1 MKIVLSITTFL
12 VTVLTAS
19 AQVTVFPDS
28 PVGPIKKMNAVNNG
42 PEKPNPNSSTTNF
55 PSYKAAEF
63 PYARLHDAPINWN
76 WAHTVDISCVFPD
89 FDADVNDPAS
99 YDFTLTDELLAH
111 IQQAG
116 TKIFYRLGQSI
127 EWWSK
132 KYGVMPPKDYKKWA
146 QICEHIIRHYNEG
159 WADGYHWDI
168 QYWEIWNEPDGG
180 FKDGRWKENK
190 SPTWNASDKEF
201 FKFYEL
207 VANYLNKR
215 FPDLKI
221 GGPALCENDEW
232 AEDFLKYMSEKKVE
246 MDYFSYHLYA
256 SSPQQFATKNAT
268 IKSLLDKYG
277 YSGVEMILNEWNYL
291 SNWDSEWQYTMEA
304 VTTYKGAAFL
314 SSVMSTCQDGPVD
327 MMMYYDAR
335 PRVEYNGLFDFYT
348 STPLPQYYA
357 MYAWRNLARLGTQ
370 VKSEVKDCQDIY
382 ATAAVDANG
391 KCGVLITNFT
401 NDKNMVED
409 RKVEVEIKGMGT
421 REVMTYITDRYHLYT
436 QVPLQFVDGKASVWF
451 TPNSLIYIEL

>member
-1 MKIVLSITTFL
+1 M
-12 VTVLTAS
+12 
-19 AQVTVFPDS
+19 
-28 PVGPIKKMNAVNNG
+28 MNAVNNG

-146 QICEHIIRHYNEG
+146 KICEHIIRHYNEG

-201 FKFYEL
+201 FKFYEIA
-207 VANYLNKR
+207 ANYLNKC

-221 GGPALCENDEW
+221 GGPSLCENDEW

-256 SSPQQFATKNAT
+256 STPQQFADKNTT

-277 YSGVEMILNEWNYL
+277 YSHAEMILNEWNYL
-291 SNWDSEWQYTMEA
+291 SNWDSEWQYTMEV

-314 SSVMSTCQDGPVD
+314 SSVMSTCQDGPAD
-327 MMMYYDAR
+327 MLMYYDAR
-335 PRVEYNGLFDFYT
+335 PRVAYNGLFDFYT
-348 STPLPQYYA
+348 STPMPQYYA

-370 VKSEVKDCQDIY
+370 VKSEVKDCEDIY
-382 ATAAVDANG
+382 ATAAVDDSG

-401 NDKNMVED
+401 NDKNMVKD
-409 RKVEVEIKGMGT
+409 RKIEVEIKGIGT

-436 QVPLQFVDGKASVWF
+436 QVPVEFVDDKASLWF